1 MKRLTLAV
9 IAVLFA
15 AAVLCRTAPRDAP
28 TADATPKRIVAYFAE
43 WGVYGRK
50 YNVMDVPADK
60 LTHINYAF
68 AQIDADG
75 EIAVIDARAA
85 LEKVYPG
92 DSREAG
98 ALHGNFHQLQLL
110 KKDHPQLKTLISVG
124 GWSKSGRFSDA
135 ALTDDSRS
143 KFARSCVDFIG
154 KYGFDGVDIDWEF
167 PVAGGAEGDTA
178 RPEDKENFTLLL
190 AELRK
195 QLDERGKTDGAHYLL
210 TFAAPAGPGNYKHIE
225 LAKVAKLVDW
235 INLMTYDFAGS
246 WSPVTNFNAPL
257 YGASNDPGGEAAR
270 KRLNVDAAVKAYRD
284 AGVPDDKIVVGVPF
298 YGCGWTGVKDVNDGL
313 FQPHSKERPKG
324 GAFEYRDLAAD
335 YVGKYDRHWNDEAK
349 VPWLFDPKAGVMISY
364 DDPESIRLKA
374 EYVKKANLGGVM
386 CWELSGDDGK
396 ASLLTAIHDVLA
408 TP

>member
-1 MKRLTLAV
+1 MKRLALLA
-9 IAVLFA
+9 A
-15 AAVLCRTAPRDAP
+15 AAVVVVAAAVCQSAPPDAP
-28 TADATPKRIVAYFAE
+28 TADAAPKRIVAYFTE

-50 YNVMDVPADK
+50 YNVTDVPADK

-85 LEKVYPG
+85 LGKVYPG

-110 KKDHPQLKTLISVG
+110 KKDHPHLKTLISVG

-135 ALTDDSRS
+135 ALTDASRS
-143 KFARSCVDFIG
+143 KFARSCVDFIA

-167 PVAGGAEGDTA
+167 PVTGGAERKKA

-195 QLDERGKTDGAHYLL
+195 QLDERGKMDDSHYLL

-225 LAKVAKLVDW
+225 LAKVAGLVDW
-235 INLMTYDFAGS
+235 INLMTYDFAGG
-246 WSPVTNFNAPL
+246 WSAVTDFNAPL
-257 YGASNDPGGEAAR
+257 YAPGGESAR
-270 KRLNVDAAVKAYRD
+270 KHDCVDAAVKAYRD
-284 AGVPDDKIVVGVPF
+284 AGVPDGKIVVGVPF
-298 YGCGWTGVKDVNDGL
+298 YGCCWTGVKDVNDGL
-313 FQPHSKERPKG
+313 FQPYGKEPPQG
-324 GAFEYRDLAAD
+324 GPFEYRELAAD
-335 YVGKYDRHWNDEAK
+335 FVGKYDRHWQDEAK

-386 CWELSGDDGK
+386 CWELSGDDAK

-408 TP
+408 EK